1 MPKYILFLHESP
13 EVARDW
19 TPEQMQQVIERYSN
33 WSQAL
38 AERGKLAGGEKLRD
52 EGGRHLRRDLR
63 GGSGVTVVD
72 GPYSETKEILSGFF
86 VIEAADYEEAAEI
99 ARTCPHME
107 YGWIELREVE
117 PTS

>member
-1 MPKYILFLHESP
+1 MPKYMLFLHESP

-19 TPEQMQQVIERYSN
+19 SPEQMQQVIERYGA
-33 WSQAL
+33 WSRGL

-52 EGGRHLRRDLR
+52 EGGRHLRRN
-63 GGSGVTVVD
+63 GAGVTVAD
-72 GPYSETKEILSGFF
+72 GPYSETKEVLSGFF